1 MINIIYRSLLIAV
14 LITTFSGCKKFLEQN
29 PKTEI
34 GSTVF
39 WKTEDDIKGGIAAMY
54 DGIQAIF
61 DNDYTLYGDAR
72 TDEIRVGQYGNISYA
87 MNGLS
92 AGITGSDWT
101 NFYITIARA
110 NLGIKYIPIVKQ
122 EHQTGIAQSAINH
135 YLAQCYTTRALC
147 YFWLI
152 RLWGDV
158 PVWTEPYED
167 INLSPDKPK
176 TSRNLIVDTLILKD
190 LEMAASLANPAL
202 NNVFEANVGGTY
214 ALQMDVAMWKKDYQL
229 AKNAY
234 DKLMALKKYSLEPT
248 ATWKNLF
255 IAPASTKESIWSVH
269 WDWTL
274 DGGAEV
280 STLIGAGNTN
290 SDFEVEDSVWTYWTT
305 TVSDI
310 RGPQTIDFKNT
321 SHDKFLKFYAPNLNA
336 SGNQV
341 YPNGAE
347 ANILFPI
354 YRWADIVLLRAEAAN
369 KLNDPGTAL
378 SLLNQVRARAG
389 VTAYRADSLNNQTIM
404 ESAILAERKLELYME
419 AKRWFDLLRTDKVI
433 EVMDPI
439 LRRRQIQR
447 SSPATGWG
455 DPRTI
460 LWPIHSNVLNA
471 NTKLEQNPPY

>member
-1 MINIIYRSLLIAV
+1 MTNKVSINLLIAGFI
-14 LITTFSGCKKFLEQN
+14 LLFSGCKKFLEQN

-39 WKTEDDIKGGIAAMY
+39 WKTEDDIKGGVAAMY

-72 TDEIRVGQYGNISYA
+72 TDEVRVGQYGNISYA

-122 EHQTGIAQSAINH
+122 EHQPGLAQSAVNH

-167 INLSPDKPK
+167 ISMSPDKPK
-176 TSRNLIVDTLILKD
+176 TSRALIVDTLIIKD
-190 LEMAASLANPAL
+190 LEKAAGLSNAAL
-202 NNVFEANVGGTY
+202 NNVYEANIGGTY
-214 ALQMDVAMWKKDYQL
+214 ALLMDVAMWKKDYAL
-229 AKNAY
+229 AKDCY

-255 IAPASTKESIWSVH
+255 IAPASTKESIWSVY

-290 SDFEVEDSVWTYWTT
+290 SDFEVEDSVWNYWTST
-305 TVSDI
+305 PSDI

-336 SGNQV
+336 SGSQV

-369 KLNDPGTAL
+369 KLNDPATAL
-378 SLLNQVRARAG
+378 TLLNQVRARAG
-389 VTAYRADSLNNQTIM
+389 VAAYRADSLNNATIM

-447 SSPATGWG
+447 ATPALGWG

-460 LWPIHSNVLNA
+460 LWPIHRNVLNA
-471 NTKLEQNPPY
+471 NIQLEQNPPY